1 MAVATGAA
9 KTKETMKPIT
19 AVAKATAGPS
29 TAVTMTMTE
38 TTKAAVSAMSKAGQ
52 RRWR

>member
-1 MAVATGAA
+1 MVAATGAA

-29 TAVTMTMTE
+29 TAVATTKTE

-52 RRWR
+52 Q